1 MPAGSGG
8 GAAGGSGGGG
18 DPKKAA
24 KEAKK
29 AENAAKKAAAAAKKL
44 ERAAQYAGKGGGGG
58 GSGGGGNKK
67 AKAKPATEELQMVSP
82 AGSPCASDASFQT
95 EATQGGENGR
105 YYVTT
110 AISYTNGMPHMG
122 HAYEA
127 LTTDAIARWHRIHG
141 RKTFFL
147 TGTDEHGQKIANSAE
162 KDGLQPI
169 DICDKV
175 RLTSPFLTS
184 RERGG
189 GGESALDASADAL
202 GWSFRRASGDGA
214 QCTFS
219 DNPCSTA
226 AHPPNHPS

>member
-8 GAAGGSGGGG
+8 GAAGGGGGGG

-29 AENAAKKAAAAAKKL
+29 AENAAKKAAAAKKKL
-44 ERAAQYAGKGGGGG
+44 ERAAQYSGGG
-58 GSGGGGNKK
+58 GSGGNKK
-67 AKAKPATEELQMVSP
+67 AAAAKAKPATEQLQMVSP
-82 AGSPCASDASFQT
+82 AGGPCASDASFQT
-95 EATQGGENGR
+95 DATQSGGNGR

-175 RLTSPFLTS
+175 RLTSIFLTS
-184 RERGG
+184 NEREG
-189 GGESALDASADAL
+189 GGESALGADADAL
-202 GWSFRRASGDGA
+202 WRVVLPSCFRRR
-214 QCTFS
+214 CTVHVQRQRVLHGGS
-219 DNPCSTA
+219 HTE
-226 AHPPNHPS
+226 PPPP